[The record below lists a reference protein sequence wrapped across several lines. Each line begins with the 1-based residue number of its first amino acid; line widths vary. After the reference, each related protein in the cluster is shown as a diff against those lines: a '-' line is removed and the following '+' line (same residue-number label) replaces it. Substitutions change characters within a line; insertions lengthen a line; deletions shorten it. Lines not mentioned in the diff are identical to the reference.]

1 MEDIRTGI
9 TMTRNSK
16 GDMHGYQE
24 YSLTK
29 VLFRAMYKNGYS
41 IGYTEYHAIKETIFH
56 II

>member
-1 MEDIRTGI
+1 MKDIII
-9 TMTRNSK
+9 TSSINRNSK

-41 IGYTEYHAIKETIFH
+41 IGYAEYHSINETIFH